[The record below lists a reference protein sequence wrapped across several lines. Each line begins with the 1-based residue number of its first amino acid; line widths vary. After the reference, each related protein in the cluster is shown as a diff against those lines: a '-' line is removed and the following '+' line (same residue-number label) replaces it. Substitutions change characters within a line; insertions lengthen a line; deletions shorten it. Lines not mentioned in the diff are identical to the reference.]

1 MRVAEDAAWR
11 FIGLYMQ
18 LLYYAGKQRGVLPKQ
33 MTFDEFRQ
41 TPYAKKIDSRN
52 AVYEPTLL
60 IADFL
65 DEATDLPDADRAAV
79 AAWQRYVNGKFL
91 ILRHLK
97 KHTIFMAAEEPF
109 GIYAVLGLTTDL
121 PDLAPPERLP
131 SIVRTVLL
139 PYEGV
144 IVCDGLLES
153 YNMLIGPTMRSNLHR
168 DYQEARRAGKV
179 ITTL

>member
-18 LLYYAGKQRGVLPKQ
+18 LLYYAGQQRGVLPKR
-33 MTFDEFRQ
+33 MTFEEFKQ

-52 AVYEPTLL
+52 AIYEPTLL
-60 IADFL
+60 ISDFL
-65 DEATDLPDADRAAV
+65 EAATDLSDADRAAV
-79 AAWQRYVNGKFL
+79 TAWQRYVNGRFI

-97 KHTIFMAAEEPF
+97 KHSIFMAADEPF

-131 SIVRTVLL
+131 YIVRTVLL

-144 IVCDGLLES
+144 IVCDGLLET
-153 YNMLIGPTMRSNLHR
+153 YNVVIGATMRRNLNA
-168 DYQEARRAGKV
+168 DYQEAKRAGKV
-179 ITTL
+179 ITLL